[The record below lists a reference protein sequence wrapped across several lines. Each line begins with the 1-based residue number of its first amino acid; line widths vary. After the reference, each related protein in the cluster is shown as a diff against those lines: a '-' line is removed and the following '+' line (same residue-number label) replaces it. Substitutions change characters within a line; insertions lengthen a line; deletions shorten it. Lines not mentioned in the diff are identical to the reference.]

1 MKVKQYLIEKGFEF
15 KEVNRSSGIN
25 AIMLCP
31 FCHGGEKHEK
41 TFAINLETGAWNC
54 MRLNN
59 CGLQGSF
66 YNLQVKLGDKQMFNQ
81 TTVSTKPKVYTK
93 PKPEVL
99 RLDNK
104 SLEYLKKR
112 GFIEETINRFKIF
125 ISKKGEIGLPFY
137 KNKRLVNV
145 KYRTIDK
152 KFRQEKNAEPCLF
165 NSDNACGD
173 TLIIT
178 EGEFD
183 CMALGQYGFDAVT
196 SLPSGTSDHR
206 WIENEWDF
214 LEQFTTIYLCM
225 DDDEAGHKAIHT
237 LVTRLGGWRC
247 MSVTFPRKDALD
259 CLRAGMSKG
268 TMQQC
273 FDDAKDFPPAALEL
287 ASNFYEEVVDL
298 FDCPDKLDGI
308 PTGFPGL
315 DYYLKGWRKGE
326 LTVWT
331 GQNGS
336 GKTTIL
342 NQICLFL
349 TSKNI
354 KTCIASL
361 ELKPARYLRWAVCQ
375 ALGKGFP
382 KTYEINNVFQWLYE
396 KMYILNVSE
405 VISPEQI
412 FEVFEYAAR
421 RYGVEH
427 FVIDSLMAIKLPDK
441 DEYLGQ
447 KEFVS
452 QLLSFVKKHKVHC
465 HLVAHPRKTTSDR
478 DKPDKVDVKGAS
490 EITNLADNVLAIW
503 KPEYLEGKPDN
514 DPDAVLYV
522 KKNREFGELG
532 GIKLFFDKYSKR
544 LICKDQVFDF
554 KISEEF

>member
-1 MKVKQYLIEKGFEF
+1 MDVRNYLIAKGFEF
-15 KEVNRSSGIN
+15 KEVNRSGGIN

-31 FCHGGEKHEK
+31 FCQGGEKHEK

-59 CGLQGSF
+59 CGLSGSF
-66 YNLQVKLGDKQMFNQ
+66 HSLQVKLGDKQMFYQ
-81 TTVSTKPKVYTK
+81 PVVSSKPKSYTR

-99 RLDNK
+99 GLDNK
-104 SLEYLKKR
+104 SLQYLKKR
-112 GFIEETINRFKIF
+112 GFTKKTIKDFKVF
-125 ISKKGEIGLPFY
+125 INKNGEIGLPFY
-137 KNKRLVNV
+137 KKQVLVNV
-145 KYRTIDK
+145 KYRTVNK

-165 NSDNACGD
+165 NGD
-173 TLIIT
+173 GVFGKTLIIT

-183 CMALGQYGFDAVT
+183 CMALSQYGFSSVT
-196 SLPSGTSDHR
+196 SLPSGTNDHR
-206 WIENEWDF
+206 WIDNEWDF
-214 LEQFTTIYLCM
+214 LEQFTKIYLCM
-225 DDDEAGHKAIHT
+225 DDDEAGHKATEI
-237 LVTRLGGWRC
+237 LITRLGRWRC
-247 MSVTFPRKDALD
+247 LSVVFLHKDALG
-259 CLRAGMSKG
+259 CLSAGVPKE
-268 TMQQC
+268 TMQEC
-273 FDDAKDFPPAALEL
+273 FNDAKDFPPAELEL
-287 ASNFYEEVVDL
+287 ASNFYEEVVEL
-298 FDCPDKLDGI
+298 FSYPDKLNGI

-315 DYYLKGWRKGE
+315 DHYLRGWRKGE

-342 NQICLFL
+342 NQVCLFL
-349 TSKNI
+349 TSENI

-382 KTYEINNVFQWLYE
+382 RTDEINNVFQWLYE
-396 KMYILNVSE
+396 KMYILNATE
-405 VISPEQI
+405 IISPKQI

-427 FVIDSLMAIKLPDK
+427 FVIDSLMTVKLPPG
-441 DEYLGQ
+441 DEYAAQ

-465 HLVAHPRKTTSDR
+465 HLVAHPRKTASDR
-478 DKPDKVDVKGAS
+478 DKPGKVDVKGAS

-503 KPEYLEGKPDN
+503 KPEYSEGKPDN

-532 GIKLFFDKYSKR
+532 GIKLFFDKHSKR
-544 LICKDQVFDF
+544 LICKDQTFDLG
-554 KISEEF
+554 INEGD